1 MSGTFEI
8 ISLFLC
14 SLLSCISTGIL
25 IFYFLYSQESRTYAF
40 KLVFSIF
47 IFDFILSLNYLC
59 PLLYLIIDEN
69 AQIGDAICKIQ
80 GFFKLL
86 GTNGMFF
93 SSLVISWVLYSYFIR
108 KKQIKFKNPIIHYSK
123 FTIAL
128 PLLIAT
134 IPLITDNY
142 NHTEPLKDVMCFLI
156 VKSYDQGSYDT
167 TGMVLKIILSF
178 VPFATTIFLELFFV
192 LRVLYQFYKNKDQ
205 LSLVN
210 IKSLILYPSILI
222 ISWIWIMFERFYE
235 LITDGN
241 QIYWLNLFDLQL
253 GVLNGFFNSIVYG
266 FLSINLCPKCD
277 KSEIKLIESEKTPFS
292 DSVSGFWS
300 IDEETMNE

>member
-1 MSGTFEI
+1 MSGDFEI

-14 SLLSCISTGIL
+14 SLLSCTSTGIL

-47 IFDFILSLNYLC
+47 LFDFILSLNYLC
-59 PLLYLIIDEN
+59 PLLYLLIDQN
-69 AQIGDAICKIQ
+69 AQIGDVICRIQ
-80 GFFKLL
+80 GFIKLL
-86 GTNGMFF
+86 GTNGMLF
-93 SSLVISWVLYSYFIR
+93 SSLVISWVLFSYFIR

-123 FTIAL
+123 FTMVL
-128 PLLIAT
+128 PLILSS
-134 IPLITDNY
+134 IPLITNNY

-156 VKSYDQGSYDT
+156 VKSYDKGSYDT
-167 TGMVLKIILSF
+167 IGMVQKIILSF
-178 VPFATTIFLELFFV
+178 VPFVTTIFLEVFFV
-192 LRVLYQFYKNKDQ
+192 LSVFYQFYKNKDQ
-205 LSLVN
+205 IYQVN

-241 QIYWLNLFDLQL
+241 QISWLNQFDLQL

-266 FLSINLCPKCD
+266 FLSINLCPKHD
-277 KSEIKLIESEKTPFS
+277 KSDIKCIESEKTPYP
-292 DSVSGFWS
+292 DSISGFWS
-300 IDEETMNE
+300 IDEE